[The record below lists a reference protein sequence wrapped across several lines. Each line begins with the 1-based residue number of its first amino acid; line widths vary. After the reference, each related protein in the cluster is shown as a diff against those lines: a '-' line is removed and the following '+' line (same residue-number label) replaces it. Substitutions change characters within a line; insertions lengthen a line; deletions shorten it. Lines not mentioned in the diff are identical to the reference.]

1 MIWPAFCLRQQ
12 NRVDIPDRK
21 LINVSVNKGCPAGGR
36 DWKEISVNMFQAF
49 GLVVAGIL
57 TGSTILFGW
66 VLAKGGDRV
75 GGAGVA
81 ALGVMAGATT
91 VAVNMVGA

>member
-1 MIWPAFCLRQQ
+1 M
-12 NRVDIPDRK
+12 
-21 LINVSVNKGCPAGGR
+21 
-36 DWKEISVNMFQAF
+36 NMFQAF